1 MIEIL
6 DGGYFSSI
14 QDLGRVGWGQYGVPR
29 SGAMDE
35 FALRAANRLVGNSDE
50 SAGIEVGIG
59 GIQFRALQNMI
70 IAVCGWGFSV
80 WVNENKMDLWQSFRL
95 REGQTVRID
104 HVGGGMWA
112 VVAIHGGI
120 DVKRIMDSRST
131 SLLGGFGGWQ
141 GRFLKEKDCLPIGET
156 LNKTVQEPVRI
167 LPQNAIPPYCDNL
180 CLRAVVGPHLDLL
193 GNEADRQFFQQTF
206 TVSSSSNRTGYRLQ
220 GESLRVKFNGEMISF
235 GMLPGAIQ
243 IPPSGEPIV
252 MMADAPTSGGYPVI
266 AVVIR
271 ADLPL
276 LAQAEPFK
284 SRVRFKPVSVRIARE
299 AYVEMIKRL
308 DYIQEID
315 QFIEPWNWAGAIQ

>member
-112 VVAIHGGI
+112 VVAIQGGI
-120 DVKRIMDSRST
+120 DVKIIMDSRST

-141 GRFLKEKDCLPIGET
+141 GRLLKEKDCLPIGET

-284 SRVRFKPVSVRIARE
+284 SRIQFKPVSVRIARE

>member
-35 FALRAANRLVGNSDE
+35 FALRAANRLVGNPDE
-50 SAGIEVGIG
+50 SAGIEVSIG
-59 GIQFRALQNMI
+59 GIQFRALKNMI

-80 WVNENKMDLWQSFRL
+80 WVNEDKVGLWQSFFL
-95 REGQTVRID
+95 REGQTVRIE

-112 VVAIHGGI
+112 VVAIQGGI
-120 DVKRIMDSRST
+120 DVKCIMDSRST
-131 SLLGGFGGWQ
+131 SLLGGFGGWHGRLLKQ
-141 GRFLKEKDCLPIGET
+141 GDCLPIGET
-156 LNKTVQEPVRI
+156 LNTTEHESMRI
-167 LPQNAIPPYCDNL
+167 LPQNVIPQYCDDL
-180 CLRAVVGPHLDLL
+180 CLRAVVGPHFDSL
-193 GNEADRQFFQQTF
+193 GNGADRQFFQKIF
-206 TVSSSSNRTGYRLQ
+206 TVSSSSNRSGYRLQ
-220 GESLRVKFNGEMISF
+220 GESVKVKLNGEMISF

-284 SRVRFKPVSVRIARE
+284 SRIRF
-299 AYVEMIKRL
+299 
-308 DYIQEID
+308 
-315 QFIEPWNWAGAIQ
+315 

>member
-112 VVAIHGGI
+112 VVAIQGGI

-141 GRFLKEKDCLPIGET
+141 GRLLKEGDYLPIGET

-167 LPQNAIPPYCDNL
+167 LPQKVIPRYCDNL

-193 GNEADRQFFQQTF
+193 ENGADRQFFQQTF

-220 GESLRVKFNGEMISF
+220 GESLRVKLNGEMISF

-315 QFIEPWNWAGAIQ
+315 QFIEPWIWAGAIQ